1 MAIKQMDA
9 KELNEKL
16 NGSDEVVLVDVR
28 EQNEWD
34 AGHIPGAIFIP
45 LSSFEEEHTKLEN
58 KDAEILLQCRSG
70 KRSMNAARILE
81 ENGYTNLTNVSG
93 GILEW
98 QEEGFPVVKD

>member
-9 KELNEKL
+9 KKLKEKL
-16 NGSDEVVLVDVR
+16 NSSDEVILVDVR

-34 AGHIPGAIFIP
+34 EAHIPGAILMP
-45 LSSFEEEHTKLEN
+45 LSNFDEEFEKLEN

-70 KRSMNAARILE
+70 KRSMNAAKILE
-81 ENGYTNLTNVSG
+81 EEGYTNLTNISG

-98 QEEGFPVVKD
+98 IEEGFPTVKD